1 MHVGSRAETIDT
13 CKVAHSRLGAITL
26 WMTGCKVGE
35 SPQWHAGEQALYWI
49 DVRAPQLLRL
59 QPETRVLTRWELP
72 DVVGAMGFW
81 GARKVVLAMRHT
93 LALMDLETGHFSELA
108 PVEQATPRNRLNDGK
123 VSPSGR
129 WLVFGSMDDRPA
141 KEPTGALYRADTNG
155 AVVQLVDAL
164 TVANGIAWNLAGT
177 MLYFSDSFTGQLFC
191 AAWDEVTGEMG
202 APDLLRAFTE
212 EAGRPDGGV
221 VDLHDHYWSAG
232 VSAGRINCLDATG
245 KLLDSFVLPCRAPT
259 MCAFG
264 GADLA
269 TMYVT
274 SLVRAQWE
282 SVGPADGALL
292 SFQSPA
298 PGSASAVL

>member
-1 MHVGSRAETIDT
+1 MRVGSRAETILT
-13 CKVAHSRLGAITL
+13 HEFAHSRLGAITL

-59 QPETRVLTRWELP
+59 QPQTHALTRWELP

-81 GARKVVLAMRHT
+81 GARKLVLAMRHT
-93 LALMDLETGHFSELA
+93 LAQMDLETGHLSELA
-108 PVEQATPRNRLNDGK
+108 SVEQAVSHNRLNDAK

-129 WLVFGSMDDRPA
+129 WFVFGSMDDRPE
-141 KEPTGALYRADTNG
+141 KQPTGALYRADTSG
-155 AVVQLVDAL
+155 AVVQLTDGL

-177 MLYFSDSFTGQLFC
+177 VLYFSDSFTSQLFC
-191 AAWDEVTGEMG
+191 APWNEARGEMG
-202 APDLLRAFTE
+202 APTLLRAFTE
-212 EAGRPDGGV
+212 ATGRPDGGV
-221 VDLHDHYWSAG
+221 VDLNDHYWSAG
-232 VSAGRINCLDATG
+232 VSAGRINCLDAGG
-245 KLLDSFVLPCRAPT
+245 KLLDSFALPCRAPT

-274 SLVRAQWE
+274 SLVRPQWE
-282 SVGPADGALL
+282 SLASADGALM
-292 SFQSPA
+292 SFHSPA
-298 PGSASAVL
+298 PGSAPAVL